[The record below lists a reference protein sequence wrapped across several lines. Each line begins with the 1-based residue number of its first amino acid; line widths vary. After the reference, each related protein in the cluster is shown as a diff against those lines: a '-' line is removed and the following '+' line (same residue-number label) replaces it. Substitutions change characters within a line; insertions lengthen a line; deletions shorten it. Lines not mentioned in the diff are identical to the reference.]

1 MVCEVRAWSSLV
13 HIMAMSSVLCRPIV
27 SMYPSVQFKSRC
39 LVNRVINPRTS
50 DTSATPKEPL
60 NILWCRDGNVDNA
73 DGGWYILN
81 HFVPVILA
89 DEPDS
94 DKRPCPSISK
104 NSTPKR
110 KQQGTRQMDCVII
123 FILLCLKSS
132 TVGWNVHVLF

>member
-60 NILWCRDGNVDNA
+60 NILWSRDGNLDNA